1 MSTEYE
7 QALKVGNGSNLVILI
22 KFKDSGRGEIKTVKF
37 SHFGAP
43 NVSNLVILIK
53 FKGSGQGGVKTK
65 HYVQNK
71 KTLIRPFYQISG
83 LETGP
88 IQLTFSQNHMNHE
101 IWCI

>member
-1 MSTEYE
+1 MLERLGFFKLLGGGKMSTEYE

-53 FKGSGQGGVKTK
+53 FKGSGRG
-65 HYVQNK
+65 
-71 KTLIRPFYQISG
+71 
-83 LETGP
+83 
-88 IQLTFSQNHMNHE
+88 
-101 IWCI
+101 